1 MHCWCWLDHAA
12 RVGGKEIAMKARF
25 VLSLAAVGLVLG
37 GCDYGTKSTR
47 SLRLPQGSV
56 ENGKIAFVAL
66 KCVECHSVAGV
77 DLPKPTA
84 APEKVVV
91 LGGEVARLRSIG
103 DLLTS
108 IIHPDYAISEKMRSP
123 GTKLPTKSPMPAVND
138 VMTVRQ
144 MIDLVTFLQPHY
156 KQLPAPLEY
165 NYPL

>member
-1 MHCWCWLDHAA
+1 
-12 RVGGKEIAMKARF
+12 MKALC
-25 VLSLAAVGLVLG
+25 VLSLTVVGLGLG
-37 GCDYGTKSTR
+37 GCDYGTKSAR
-47 SLRLPQGSV
+47 SLRLSQGSA

-66 KCVECHSVAGV
+66 KCIECHWVAGV

-91 LGGEVARLRSIG
+91 LGGDVARLRTIG

-108 IIHPDYAISEKMRSP
+108 IIHPDYVISGLMNVPASQRP
-123 GTKLPTKSPMPAVND
+123 AKSPMPSVND

-144 MIDLVTFLQPHY
+144 MIDLVTFLQPRY